1 MIFLQSV
8 VINLVV
14 AFLIFVSFYARK
26 TDRRLNSLVVPV
38 HLPLP
43 TPIAT
48 IEIRESAPTSCQPVP
63 NRESRNKSYHIKRQS
78 KDPYTFFR
86 IGNQESKRSNESEG
100 ITAQCQMF
108 LSNFDMM
115 KSVKNTLNINGISI
129 IYLIEFLPYNMLQSI
144 IYIFHLDCHHYTLY
158 INIFRSLKLIS
169 FPLYLYFISRIF
181 LKN

>member
-1 MIFLQSV
+1 MTSLDRGISNIFEPNTTFSKHSYRQIRPERPNMIFLQSV

-108 LSNFDMM
+108 LSNFD
-115 KSVKNTLNINGISI
+115 SVFLVAFFTRAANGPIFGNILLTNLNQN
-129 IYLIEFLPYNMLQSI
+129 
-144 IYIFHLDCHHYTLY
+144 
-158 INIFRSLKLIS
+158 
-169 FPLYLYFISRIF
+169 
-181 LKN
+181 